1 MFKTLAAVVLL
12 CASLPTHVMGLS
24 VATNDAVSATSNGA
38 PNQVIQWNKTLLV
51 ILRTPTLNPPTF
63 TRLAATPCCMLPST
77 TPWTPFDGGHALY
90 RVAPPFVS
98 PRASKEAAAAVAAH
112 GILATLYPS
121 FQSQLDAQLQ
131 QALSEIPEGRNK
143 SDGISI
149 GNIVAA
155 HVLALRVH
163 DTDDHTPAPYVPSGD
178 PGNYQLTPPN
188 FAPAQFTQWAKITP
202 WALSSA
208 SQFRPGPPPALT
220 SDDYTKVYDEVK
232 SIGFID
238 SITRTQEQTIIAKF
252 WNGNIQNYWNEI
264 TQTAALS
271 HQLNLTDSARLFALV
286 NLSLADSVIA
296 FYDAKYVYQ
305 FWRPVTAIREAADDG
320 NPNTNPDPN
329 WLPLNTKTAPDPSYP
344 GAHSTISFAGA
355 EVLRSFFGDQ
365 FDFSVTSEVLPGVV
379 RDFHSFLCRGR
390 KRRDW
395 SRIYAGQHFRS
406 DHVAGRDLGGKVGKS
421 GLQRAYLLPRQPLI

>member
-1 MFKTLAAVVLL
+1 MFKALAAVVLF

-24 VATNDAVSATSNGA
+24 AVTNDAVSATSNDA

-51 ILRTPTLNPPTF
+51 ILRTPHSQPASLHPTRSF
-63 TRLAATPCCMLPST
+63 AMMHVAMYDAVDSI
-77 TPWTPFDGGHALY
+77 DGGHALY
-90 RVAPPFVS
+90 RVATPFVS
-98 PRASKEAAAAVAAH
+98 PQASKEAAAATAAH
-112 GILATLYPS
+112 DVLSTLYPS
-121 FQSQLDAQLQ
+121 FQSQVDAQLQ
-131 QALSEIPEGRNK
+131 QALSEIPGSKNK
-143 SDGISI
+143 DDGISI
-149 GNIVAA
+149 GKIVAA
-155 HVLALRVH
+155 QIIALRGH
-163 DTDDHTPAPYVPSGD
+163 DADDPTPAPYIPSGE

-188 FAPAQFTQWAKITP
+188 FAPAQFTQWAKIAP
-202 WALSSA
+202 WALSKS
-208 SQFRPGPPPALT
+208 SEFRPGAPPALNG
-220 SDDYTKVYDEVK
+220 DEYTKAYSEVK

-238 SITRTQEQTIIAKF
+238 STTRTADQTVIAKF
-252 WNGNIQNYWNEI
+252 WNGNIQDYWNEI

-320 NPNTNPDPN
+320 NPNTDPDPN
-329 WLPLNTKTAPDPSYP
+329 WLPLNTNTAPDPSYP
-344 GAHSTISFAGA
+344 GAHSAISFAGA

-379 RDFHSFLCRGR
+379 RDFHSFSAAAEEAGL
-390 KRRDW
+390 

-406 DHVAGRDLGGKVGKS
+406 DHLAGKELGGNVGTLVFKS
-421 GLQRAYLLPRQPLI
+421 LLLPRRPLI

>member
-1 MFKTLAAVVLL
+1 MMHAAIY
-12 CASLPTHVMGLS
+12 
-24 VATNDAVSATSNGA
+24 DAVDA
-38 PNQVIQWNKTLLV
+38 I
-51 ILRTPTLNPPTF
+51 
-63 TRLAATPCCMLPST
+63 
-77 TPWTPFDGGHALY
+77 DGGHALY
-90 RVAPPFVS
+90 RVATPSVS
-98 PRASKEAAAAVAAH
+98 PQASKEAAAATAAH
-112 GILATLYPS
+112 DVISTLYPS
-121 FQSQLDAQLQ
+121 FQSQFDAQLQ
-131 QALSEIPEGRNK
+131 QALSEIPASKNK
-143 SDGISI
+143 DDGISI
-149 GNIVAA
+149 GKIVA
-155 HVLALRVH
+155 VQIVALRVH
-163 DTDDHTPAPYVPSGD
+163 DADDRTPAPYVPSGE

-188 FAPAQFTQWAKITP
+188 FAPAQFTQWAKIAP

-238 SITRTQEQTIIAKF
+238 STTRTEEQTVIAKF
-252 WNGNIQNYWNEI
+252 WNGHIQNYWNEI

-271 HQLNLTDSARLFALV
+271 HQLNLVDSARLFALV

-320 NPNTNPDPN
+320 NRSTDPDPN

-344 GAHSTISFAGA
+344 GAHSAISFAAA

-365 FDFSVTSEVLPGVV
+365 FDFSVTSEVLPDVV
-379 RDFHSFLCRGR
+379 LNFHSFSTAAEEAGL
-390 KRRDW
+390 

-406 DHVAGRDLGGKVGKS
+406 DHVAGRALGSNIGNLVFKS
-421 GLQRAYLLPRQPLI
+421 LLLPR

>member
-1 MFKTLAAVVLL
+1 MFKTLATVALL

-24 VATNDAVSATSNGA
+24 VATKDAVSATSNGV

-51 ILRTPTLNPPTF
+51 ILRTPNSQPANLHPT
-63 TRLAATPCCMLPST
+63 RSYAMLHVAIYDAVDAI
-77 TPWTPFDGGHALY
+77 DGGNALY

-112 GILATLYPS
+112 DVLSTLYPS

-131 QALSEIPEGRNK
+131 QALSEIPASKNK
-143 SDGISI
+143 DDGISI
-149 GNIVAA
+149 GKIVAA
-155 HVLALRVH
+155 QIVALRVH
-163 DTDDHTPAPYVPSGD
+163 DGDDPTLAPYVPSGD

-202 WALSSA
+202 WALSKS
-208 SQFRPGPPPALT
+208 SQFRPGPPPALSSDEYT
-220 SDDYTKVYDEVK
+220 SVYSEVK

-238 SITRTQEQTIIAKF
+238 STTRTQEQTVIAKF

-320 NPNTNPDPN
+320 NPNTDPDPN

-344 GAHSTISFAGA
+344 GAHSAISFAGA
-355 EVLRSFFGDQ
+355 EVLGSFFGDQ

-379 RDFHSFLCRGR
+379 RDFHAFSAAAEEAGL
-390 KRRDW
+390 

-406 DHVAGRDLGGKVGKS
+406 DHVAGRDLGGNVGNLIFKS
-421 GLQRAYLLPRQPLI
+421 LLLPRQPLI